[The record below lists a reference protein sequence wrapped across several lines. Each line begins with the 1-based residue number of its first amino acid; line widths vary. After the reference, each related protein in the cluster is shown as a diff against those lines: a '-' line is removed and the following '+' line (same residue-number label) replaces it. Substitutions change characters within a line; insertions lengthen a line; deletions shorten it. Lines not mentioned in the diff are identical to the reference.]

1 MKKSFFIL
9 GIIAMMV
16 LMTMTGCKKYLDIN
30 SDPDTPQNPDAS
42 SVFPAMLGAIPR
54 GLQFDARYASKYVQN
69 FGSNTSGN
77 VNNMER
83 HGYNAGSDVNGD
95 IWRQCYFG
103 LGANLDYIINTGSA
117 KRQWDYVGAAQVLKA
132 MMFQYA
138 TDYHGEIIF
147 KEAFVENKAFF
158 KYDDQDVI
166 YAGIDSILRAGIAN
180 LSRTDL
186 SETAIRLSK
195 GDYVYNGNTSRW
207 IKFAWGLLARNSHRF
222 TNKTIY
228 SADSVI
234 AFCNR
239 SMVDV
244 NDDFDIPFDAV
255 KNDDANFFGIY
266 RDNLTLFR
274 QSDFIVKL
282 LDGTILTS
290 VAGNI
295 PPTPATAYNRDPRMK
310 HMLTCCEDTT
320 NGNGGFTGVAA
331 GIGDPN
337 ATALTGLT
345 QSYPVGS
352 ANWIN
357 ARKRVPLVWLDS
369 SYQVAAGSVNP
380 SAAVFNPLYK
390 RYLFA
395 NNAVF
400 PIMTASEVQFI
411 KAEAAFRKG
420 DLTTSLTAY
429 TSGINLHFDF
439 INRTVF
445 PRSNVVI
452 YNGAPISATAR
463 TAYLN
468 GNNVKRT
475 TAGLTMT
482 DIMMQKYIA
491 LWGWGFFETFVD
503 IRRFHW
509 QDLDPATGLQVY
521 KTMIFPSPF
530 FADNLGKP
538 VYRVRPRYNSEYVW
552 NRDELLRI
560 GGLNLDY
567 HTYECWFSKP

>member
-1 MKKSFFIL
+1 MMIMKKNFLLSGVAAIMIL
-9 GIIAMMV
+9 MM
-16 LMTMTGCKKYLDIN
+16 TSGCKKYLDIN

-69 FGSNTSGN
+69 FGANTAAN
-77 VNNMER
+77 VNNMDR
-83 HGYNAGSDVNGD
+83 QGYNAGSDVNGD

-103 LGANLDYIINTGSA
+103 LGANLDYIIKDGTVKG
-117 KRQWDYVGAAQVLKA
+117 QWDYVGAAQVLKA

-147 KEAFVENKAFF
+147 TEAFAENKAFF

-166 YAGIDSILRAGIAN
+166 YAGIDSILRLGISN
-180 LSRTDL
+180 LSRSDVSIT
-186 SETAIRLSK
+186 STRLAK
-195 GDYVYNGNTSRW
+195 GDYVYNGNTARW
-207 IKFAWGLLARNSHRF
+207 IKFAWGLLARNAHRL
-222 TNKTIY
+222 TNKSIY
-228 SADSVI
+228 NADSVI
-234 AFCNR
+234 AYCNR

-244 NDDFDIPFDAV
+244 NDDFDIPFDAA
-255 KNDDANFFGIY
+255 KNDDANFFGTY

-274 QSDFIVKL
+274 QSDFIVRL
-282 LDGTILTS
+282 LDGTVLS
-290 VAGNI
+290 GV
-295 PPTPATAYNRDPRMK
+295 PATRLTAVNRDPRMK
-310 HMLTCCEDTT
+310 HMLSCSQDTT
-320 NGNGGFTGVAA
+320 MSELGVNGGNGGFRGVAPA
-331 GIGDPN
+331 SGDPN
-337 ATALTGLT
+337 SGATTGPNALKRI
-345 QSYPVGS
+345 PV
-352 ANWIN
+352 
-357 ARKRVPLVWLDS
+357 PWLDS
-369 SYQVAAGSVNP
+369 FYVGNP
-380 SAAVFNPLYK
+380 SSTIFNPLYK

-395 NNAVF
+395 DRCVM
-400 PIMTASEVQFI
+400 PVMTASEIQFI
-411 KAEAAFRKG
+411 KAEAAFRKN
-420 DLTTSLTAY
+420 DAATALAAY

-439 INRTVF
+439 INRATF
-445 PRSNVVI
+445 PRGNVTLF
-452 YNGAPISATAR
+452 NGNPISGADR

-475 TAGLTMT
+475 TGTLTLS
-482 DIMMQKYIA
+482 DIMLQKYIA

-503 IRRFHW
+503 IRRYHW
-509 QDLDPATGLQVY
+509 TDIDALTGQQVY
-521 KTMIFPSPF
+521 RSMVFPAPF